1 MADEKTQN
9 SPVEKDESPVEKA
22 EKAGKDEKDEKCD
35 ENGYL
40 LAAEVIEEEVVG
52 GAKVRRKGIYLLP
65 NLFTTASLFSGFYAI
80 VAATNADFAYA
91 AIAIFVSMVLDGL
104 DGRVARMTNTQS
116 KFGEEY
122 DSLADMVAFGVAP
135 GLVAFFWALN
145 DLGKFGWAIT
155 FIYVACAALR
165 LARFNA
171 QIGSTDKR
179 YFVGLPS
186 PSGAAV
192 VAGLV
197 WCFDGFVVNDWLQ
210 ALTVLIVGG
219 VGLLMVSNVLY
230 YSFKDF
236 DLKGR
241 VPFVAILAVVLG
253 FVVIAQDPGTVLFAI
268 FLVYM
273 LSGLVLAV
281 LKRLR
286 KAPRRVSE

>member
-1 MADEKTQN
+1 MADEKVQDGQ
-9 SPVEKDESPVEKA
+9 VDKF
-22 EKAGKDEKDEKCD
+22 D
-35 ENGYL
+35 ENGDIVG
-40 LAAEVIEEEVVG
+40 AEVIEEEVVG
-52 GAKVRRKGIYLLP
+52 GARVRRRGIYLLP

-80 VAATNADFAYA
+80 VAATNAEFSYA

-135 GLVAFFWALN
+135 GLVAFFWTLN
-145 DLGKFGWAIT
+145 DLGTFGWAIT
-155 FIYVACAALR
+155 FVYVAGAALR

-171 QIGSTDKR
+171 QIGSTDKK

-186 PSGAAV
+186 PSAAAV

-197 WCFDGFVVNDWLQ
+197 WCFDGFEVNEWLQ
-210 ALTVLIVGG
+210 GLTVVIVGG

-268 FLVYM
+268 FFLYM
-273 LSGLVLAV
+273 LSGLFFAIGR
-281 LKRLR
+281 RLR
-286 KAPRRVSE
+286 KPSSSGTPG